1 MFLRKTSQ
9 FVPLRGIKESMSPY
23 AKKIRA
29 SESQILVGSAAISSL
44 ASNNENYM
52 SIETNHLELNPTNK
66 VHFSGVQTVRNDR
79 F

>member
-1 MFLRKTSQ
+1 M
-9 FVPLRGIKESMSPY
+9 ISPY

-29 SESQILVGSAAISSL
+29 SESQILVGSAAISS
-44 ASNNENYM
+44 SGPNEKYM
-52 SIETNHLELNPTNK
+52 SIETNHLELNPISK